1 MPRVSNSGEEPL
13 LDRHATTDER
23 RRRPRRTKSRRKVL
37 GVVLGVVALL
47 VVAVAA
53 WVGVRGYQAKGE
65 LEAAIPLVTQLKTQV
80 TSGDSA
86 GAIDS
91 MNRLTQ
97 HAQSAADLT
106 SDPVWRATELLPWVG
121 SNLTVMRELSSTVND
136 VSRYGVQPL
145 TGLAGSIGLSD
156 FKPVDGRVDL
166 QPLLDAQ
173 GVLADSSAAVGDAV
187 ARVDALDGD
196 GVIQPLADARLQ
208 LLDKL
213 TEASGELTTLSKA
226 AVLLPAMLGAD
237 GPRNYLLLFQNNA
250 ELRSTGGIP
259 GALALVNTDAGSIKL
274 SQQTS
279 GSSFRQ
285 FPEPVIELPLDT
297 KSLYGDNTA
306 EFMQDVNFTPNFAL
320 SGQIAREMWNRKFGL
335 QVDGVISLDPV
346 ALSYL
351 LKATGPI
358 ALPSGDQLTSENAV
372 KLLLQD
378 VYAKYEQPPEQDAFF
393 ASAAAAVFDKVA
405 SGNVNPAALVSALG
419 QAGEENRVLVWSASD
434 EDQQVLAGT
443 TLAGGLPKSSETE
456 QRFGVYFNDSTT
468 AKMDPYLQVNI
479 EAGQAVCRN
488 DGLPLNSVRVT
499 LTNTAPADAA
509 TSLPDYVTGGG
520 EFGIPPGNIRTNI
533 AAYGAEGLY
542 NLGLTRDGA
551 AFPYQPSTELGYG
564 VSKVE
569 IELAPGDST
578 VLDFQFLGDAPQTK
592 AVSVQHT
599 PFVYALETKALEV
612 DCQNAL
618 Q

>member
-1 MPRVSNSGEEPL
+1 MSEPEEEPVNPPS
-13 LDRHATTDER
+13 R
-23 RRRPRRTKSRRKVL
+23 RGGRRSRRKKPRKKL
-37 GVVLGVVALL
+37 VALIVGVL
-47 VVAVAA
+47 AVGLIAAVA
-53 WVGVRGYQAKGE
+53 WIGVRGYLAKGE
-65 LEAAIPLVTQLKTQV
+65 LEDAIPLVTQLKTQV
-80 TSGDSA
+80 TSGDLA
-86 GAIDS
+86 GATDS
-91 MNRLTQ
+91 MTKLRK
-97 HAQSAADLT
+97 HAQSAAELT
-106 SDPVWRATELLPWVG
+106 SDPVWRSAEVVPLVG
-121 SNLTVMRELSSTVND
+121 GNLTVMRELSSTVND
-136 VSRYGVQPL
+136 VSRDGIEPL
-145 TGLAGSIGLSD
+145 TSLAGSIGLAD

-166 QPLLDAQ
+166 QPLVDAQ
-173 GVLADSSAAVGDAV
+173 KVLANSSAAVGSAV
-187 ARVDALDGD
+187 ARVDALDD
-196 GVIQPLADARLQ
+196 SGVIEPLANARQQ

-213 TEASGELTTLSKA
+213 TEASGELTVLSKA
-226 AVLLPAMLGAD
+226 SVLLPAMLGAD

-259 GALALVNTDAGSIKL
+259 GALALINTDAGSVKL
-274 SQQTS
+274 TQQTS

-320 SGQIAREMWNRKFGL
+320 SGQIAREMWNRKYGL

-393 ASAAAAVFDKVA
+393 ASAAAAVFEKIA
-405 SGNVNPAALVSALG
+405 SGDVNPTALVAALG
-419 QAGEENRVLVWSASD
+419 QASDENRVLVWSAHD
-434 EDQQVLAGT
+434 DDQQILAGT
-443 TLAGGLPKSSETE
+443 TLAGGLPQSSETE

-479 EAGQAVCRN
+479 EAGQTVCRN
-488 DGLPLNSVRVT
+488 DRLPLNSVRVT
-499 LTNTAPADAA
+499 LTNAAPADAA
-509 TSLPDYVTGGG
+509 TSLPAYVTGGG
-520 EFGIPPGNIRTNI
+520 LFGIPPGNIRTNI

-542 NLGLTRDGA
+542 NLGVARDGA
-551 AFPYQPSTELGYG
+551 AVAYQPSTELGYG

-578 VLDFQFLGDAPQTK
+578 VLDFQFLGDKPQSK

-599 PFVYALETKALEV
+599 PFVYGLETKALEV
-612 DCQNAL
+612 DCENAL

>member
-1 MPRVSNSGEEPL
+1 MSNSGEEPL

-136 VSRYGVQPL
+136 VSRYGIQPL

-173 GVLADSSAAVGDAV
+173 GVLADSSAAVGNAV

-213 TEASGELTTLSKA
+213 TEASGELTILSKA

-405 SGNVNPAALVSALG
+405 SGNIDPAALVSALG
-419 QAGEENRVLVWSASD
+419 QAGDENRVLVWSAND

-578 VLDFQFLGDAPQTK
+578 VLDFQFLGDTPQTK

>member
-1 MPRVSNSGEEPL
+1 M
-13 LDRHATTDER
+13 
-23 RRRPRRTKSRRKVL
+23 
-37 GVVLGVVALL
+37 
-47 VVAVAA
+47 AA